1 MLSILGHL
9 GGIDEVAI
17 YVIPILVAI
26 VLLRWA
32 EKRARS
38 AAEDKERE

>member
-1 MLSILGHL
+1 MLSILAHL
-9 GGIDEVAI
+9 GGIDEVGI

-26 VLLRWA
+26 VSLRWA

-38 AAEDKERE
+38 AAKERERE